1 MRRYKAENVT
11 YYCRDGKPVPY
22 ILKLR
27 RLFMLFDTHAHLD
40 DRAFDEDRTQ
50 LLASLPGAGLALVM
64 NPGCSLASS
73 RNAVALANA
82 NDYIYA
88 AVGSHPDVADEVNE
102 DVIAQYR
109 ALVLE
114 NPKVKAIG
122 EIGLDYHYEDIPREI
137 QLKAFRMQMEL
148 ARELNLP
155 VIVHEREAHE
165 DGMNVVRDFS
175 DVTGVF
181 HCYSGSAEMAR
192 QLVDK
197 GWYIG
202 FTGVLT
208 FKNARKAIEV
218 AASIPMDR
226 IVIET
231 DCPYM
236 APDPFRGKRNDP
248 GKIYRMAEKL
258 AEIRGLTVEEVQRIT
273 TENGKRLYRI

>member
-1 MRRYKAENVT
+1 
-11 YYCRDGKPVPY
+11 
-22 ILKLR
+22 
-27 RLFMLFDTHAHLD
+27 MLFDTHAHMD
-40 DRAFDEDRTQ
+40 DHAFDADREE
-50 LLASLPGAGLALVM
+50 LLQSYPEQGIRLLM
-64 NPGCSLASS
+64 NPGCSLQSS
-73 RNAVALANA
+73 RNAVALAEKF
-82 NDYIYA
+82 DYIYA
-88 AVGSHPDVADEVNE
+88 AVGSHPDVADEVSE
-102 DVIAQYR
+102 EVIDEYR
-109 ALVLE
+109 KLCKLH
-114 NPKVKAIG
+114 PKVKAIG

-137 QLKAFRMQMEL
+137 QLKAFRLQMEL
-148 ARELNLP
+148 ARELDLP

-165 DGMNVVRDFS
+165 DGMSIVREFP
-175 DVTGVF
+175 DVKGVF

-192 QLVDK
+192 QLVNL

-218 AASIPMDR
+218 ASSIPLDQ

-236 APDPFRGKRNDP
+236 SPEPFRGKRNDP

-258 AEIRGLTVEEVQRIT
+258 AEIRGLSVEEIQAIT